1 MNGFYNNTLDDVIDD
16 WAKVQKEIDWH
27 VKNRVNTGENYIALY
42 ASKSVL
48 TKANFVKFVKAMKAL
63 NFHIG
68 FAYDSIS
75 KVDSIIAYN
84 KTQPADA
91 RIKFMITEY
100 EPYNGVPGGY
110 PEMTALL
117 TAVYPKLKAAG
128 ILHGVYMGW
137 PTDSYWETI
146 VKYCDQIFLHVY
158 LPSGSMTPKG
168 EWDYAKGRLTLIAD
182 ACAKLTKAIQ
192 VNIIYSAESK
202 SFGARNEFAG
212 IWFKTNSWWKAHQ
225 NFMSYWD
232 IKASTVIKKWVRATG
247 CFVFDTEWAKQS
259 KP

>member
-1 MNGFYNNTLDDVIDD
+1 MNGFYNNTLDEVIDD

-27 VKNRVNTGENYIALY
+27 VKNRVNKGENYIALY

-48 TKANFVKFVKAMKAL
+48 AKANFIKFVKEMKAL

-75 KVDSIIAYN
+75 KVDAIIAYN
-84 KTQPADA
+84 KVQPANA

-117 TAVYPKLKAAG
+117 TAAYPKLKAAG
-128 ILHGVYMGW
+128 ILHGIYMGW
-137 PTDSYWETI
+137 PEDNYWETI
-146 VKYCDQIFLHVY
+146 IKYCDQIFLHCY
-158 LPSGSMTPKG
+158 KKSSSMTETG
-168 EWDYAKGRLTLIAD
+168 IWDYCKGRLTVIAD
-182 ACAKLTKAIQ
+182 KCAKLNKVIQ
-192 VNIIYSAESK
+192 VNIIYSAESL
-202 SFGARNEFAG
+202 SFGAGNEFAG
-212 IWFKTNSWWKAHQ
+212 IWFKTNSWWKAQ
-225 NFMSYWD
+225 QLFMSAWD
-232 IKASTVIKKWVRATG
+232 RKASSILKRWVRATG
-247 CFVFDTEWAKQS
+247 CFIFDTEWAFKS